1 MKELQNTDPA
11 IHNYLLSLYALEEK
25 NDDLMNFLDYFKEDY
40 VYDVKYA
47 LRVCIQEGKTQA
59 CVYIYT
65 LLHLYEEAVKLA
77 LKVDLELAKY
87 GADAIRWYFYTNGAP
102 WLPKRFSDKGVQ
114 EGQRKLMGT
123 LWNTYA
129 FYVLYAEIDKFDP
142 TKHTLDREN
151 LSVMDKW
158 LLSKLNSTI
167 KATDKNLAAYKIPEA
182 AKALSDF
189 TDELSNWY
197 VRRCRDRYWGSGM
210 TADKVNAYMTLYTAL
225 VTLAKLAAPMIPFMT
240 EEIYQNLVRSLDST
254 APESIHLCDYP
265 VADESLID
273 ETLEYAMEEVL
284 NVVILGRA
292 ARNAANIKNRQPIG
306 KMFVGAPK
314 ALDATFTAIIADEL
328 NVKEVEFTTDAG
340 AFLSYNIKPNL
351 KTVGPKY
358 GKQLGEIRTLLA
370 AADGTAL
377 KRELDAAGKITLQTA
392 GGKVELAPEDL
403 LIETVQGGRYVS
415 LTEGGVTVALD
426 TALSDALIEEGFVR
440 EIISKVQTMRK
451 EAGFDVTDHIT
462 LYEDGSEKLRAIMD
476 SHAAEIKAAVLC
488 DLVIFGVV
496 EGYAKEWDINGE
508 TVTLAVK
515 KNEGK

>member
-1 MKELQNTDPA
+1 
-11 IHNYLLSLYALEEK
+11 
-25 NDDLMNFLDYFKEDY
+25 
-40 VYDVKYA
+40 
-47 LRVCIQEGKTQA
+47 
-59 CVYIYT
+59 
-65 LLHLYEEAVKLA
+65 
-77 LKVDLELAKY
+77 
-87 GADAIRWYFYTNGAP
+87 
-102 WLPKRFSDKGVQ
+102 
-114 EGQRKLMGT
+114 
-123 LWNTYA
+123 
-129 FYVLYAEIDKFDP
+129 
-142 TKHTLDREN
+142 
-151 LSVMDKW
+151 
-158 LLSKLNSTI
+158 
-167 KATDKNLAAYKIPEA
+167 
-182 AKALSDF
+182 
-189 TDELSNWY
+189 
-197 VRRCRDRYWGSGM
+197 M